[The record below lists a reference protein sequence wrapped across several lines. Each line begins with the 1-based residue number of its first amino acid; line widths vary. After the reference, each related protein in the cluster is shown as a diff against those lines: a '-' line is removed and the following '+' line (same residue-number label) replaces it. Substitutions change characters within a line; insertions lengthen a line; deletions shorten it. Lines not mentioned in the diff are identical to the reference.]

1 MNIARRFFL
10 KLVPLLVWR
19 GQSLPAAESKSEAI
33 FLGQGTM
40 SGEVTD
46 STALL
51 QTRLTLAAQ
60 LDPTGELPGAVGVGC
75 FEWSTQEDFT
85 YEHRTPF
92 QAAVEKHDFIV
103 RR

>member
-19 GQSLPAAESKSEAI
+19 GHSLLAAEPKPKPL

-46 STALL
+46 STVLL

-60 LDPTGELPGAVGVGC
+60 LDPTGELPGAV
-75 FEWSTQEDFT
+75 F
-85 YEHRTPF
+85 
-92 QAAVEKHDFIV
+92 
-103 RR
+103 